1 MKEAGRMKEANR
13 TKGWMW
19 FSATVLAGAGIA
31 LTAWLLSSPPD
42 GDATGHI
49 KAAQRLLDQAHATRT
64 VPAAWDGAPLPL
76 PEVRDA
82 HDRKTLFIA
91 TLLPL
96 IVAENARIADQRA
109 RARTAR
115 AGTPAYAALAYA
127 YGLDPRVERSVLLR
141 RIDIVPAAL
150 ALAQGAIESGWGT
163 SRFAR
168 EGHAYFGLR
177 TFDPDTPGLAPGDA
191 SGFKVQRFASP
202 RLSVRTFFKTLNT
215 HPAYRGLR
223 HARANIRAA
232 GRRPTGLE
240 LAPHLKGYSE
250 IGAAYIG
257 QVTAAIRT
265 NGLSRYNGLA
275 LAGQ

>member
-1 MKEAGRMKEANR
+1 MREPNR
-13 TKGWMW
+13 KTGWVW
-19 FSATVLAGAGIA
+19 FSASVLAGAAIA
-31 LTAWLLSSPPD
+31 LTAWFLTPPPD
-42 GDATGHI
+42 GAATPHI
-49 KAAQRLLDQAHATRT
+49 EAAQRLLDQARATRT

-76 PEVRDA
+76 PEARDA
-82 HDRKTLFIA
+82 KARKTLFIA

-96 IVAENARIADQRA
+96 IVAENARISEQRA
-109 RARTAR
+109 RAQAAR
-115 AGTPAYAALAYA
+115 PGTPAYAALAYA
-127 YGLDPRVERSVLLR
+127 YGLDPHVERSLLLR

-163 SRFAR
+163 SRFAH

-177 TFDPDTPGLAPGDA
+177 TFDPEAPGIAPEGA
-191 SGFKVQRFASP
+191 SGFKVQSFASP

-223 HARANIRAA
+223 RARAEIRAA

-240 LAPHLKGYSE
+240 LAPHLKSYSE
-250 IGAAYIG
+250 IGAAYIRH
-257 QVTAAIRT
+257 VTATIRA

-275 LAGQ
+275 LAGK